1 MFKPFKPIQ
10 IIVFFFKKMR
20 LVITCKS
27 ESDLI
32 RITVCL
38 AVLFLEIQLSSSKY
52 YTMQK
57 SVYVYFQQL
66 NKEIFKTCLFF
77 PFFEK
82 FTLHNKF
89 QILVLILK
97 KINIFS
103 LPIQSLV
110 ERLQLNAEDITIQPV
125 HPSIIGQ
132 DTWFQITYTSS
143 GTTRYFSCQSS
154 KGKYV

>member
-1 MFKPFKPIQ
+1 
-10 IIVFFFKKMR
+10 MR

-38 AVLFLEIQLSSSKY
+38 AGLFLEMQLSSSKY

-66 NKEIFKTCLFF
+66 NKEIFKICLFF
-77 PFFEK
+77 QFFEK

-97 KINIFS
+97 KFNIFS

-154 KGKYV
+154 KGKYMFK